1 MAPTSKAQ
9 PKPARSASGHT
20 KKQHSASAPAPITVA
35 PANRQHVV
43 PAIPLAFMNKQFN
56 NTRNSVAKS
65 SPKHA
70 QTAAPSS
77 NGFPVPSLEAA
88 LISRDPLHSAKN
100 SENEVKSQNMEKSA
114 PALAA
119 VSPSKPEKQP
129 QLSPLQVNGVD
140 HTNVELAPDVSSGV
154 EAVRGESRLDFISFQ
169 SLNEAFSRSHLTG
182 VNGNPLY
189 ASQPQSAT
197 STTRPEF
204 APSFPPPAHP
214 LQHQQHIAEQHHHP
228 AIFHAP
234 HPHHMHP
241 HQHRQQISN
250 GGIMFGGFDSHTPS
264 PVPLLGGFLPPPH
277 PPMNGENRGHPR
289 PNGHHHTHSNS
300 NGFPTPIN
308 TRFRGDMMSMSTMDG
323 YGTVP
328 AHTPPVHIEA
338 YAPGAGRY
346 GPPTPHSFHGSHT
359 SGEPN
364 GMENATLPYPP
375 NGSYV
380 PHSRHEHPAAHPHPP
395 GPFPPFMPPQPMS
408 RQFNTAEDEVM
419 EGVRY
424 IRSLFDNGELA
435 DCVLELISTKGRH
448 HPVKI
453 SGHKLILARSPAL
466 KQHILTARARDRG
479 THTITMEIDDSYLR
493 SDAWWTAVQ
502 RLYQHPLV
510 PHMLGNAGNGV
521 DFAGSKVDRFGF
533 CLGYAAAGHVLAM
546 QDVLIRGLEIAANS
560 LTWETVEAGLGFVL
574 ENTIQRHIDH
584 SIEPEEVLPSTY
596 LEFGYG
602 PETKILLSAILNFLI
617 NEFPPNFEFDTSVQ
631 DSPKIARIPMSA
643 ATTTTSTRTRTTDKV
658 APAIA
663 RGTTTRQNAKQARL
677 SSIKFGDLPA
687 AYPDDGTSMNRE
699 PAKCSSILSRILLNL
714 PYDDLCEVLTSGSNG
729 VSGWNSA
736 QDRYHAVVDV
746 VVEREARRLR
756 AVEAVRSEGVPNARD
771 IQSRLSAPHRYTI
784 AESWDVLNWREE
796 VTRDET
802 PRIVRRWVPQFDV
815 APQPT
820 PQRAPAPYDIPDSMV

>member
-20 KKQHSASAPAPITVA
+20 KKQHPAPATASSAVA

-43 PAIPLAFMNKQFN
+43 PAIPLALMNKQSN
-56 NTRNSVAKS
+56 GTRNATAKS

-70 QTAAPSS
+70 PTAASS

-100 SENEVKSQNMEKSA
+100 SENEVKSQNVEKPTPASA
-114 PALAA
+114 PAPAPAA
-119 VSPSKPEKQP
+119 ESPSKPEQRASQDSEQQP
-129 QLSPLQVNGVD
+129 QLSPLQVNGVN
-140 HTNVELAPDVSSGV
+140 HVNAEPNPDVSRGV
-154 EAVRGESRLDFISFQ
+154 EATR
-169 SLNEAFSRSHLTG
+169 G
-182 VNGNPLY
+182 VNGDPSY
-189 ASQPQSAT
+189 VSQPQSAT
-197 STTRPEF
+197 SATRPEF
-204 APSFPPPAHP
+204 VPSFPAPSHP
-214 LQHQQHIAEQHHHP
+214 LQHQQHIADQHHHP

-264 PVPLLGGFLPPPH
+264 PVPLPGGFLPPPR
-277 PPMNGENRGHPR
+277 PPINGESRGHPR

-300 NGFPTPIN
+300 NGFPAPIN
-308 TRFRGDMMSMSTMDG
+308 THFRGDMMPMSTMDA

-328 AHTPPVHIEA
+328 AHTPPVHVEA
-338 YAPGAGRY
+338 YVPGAGRY

-364 GMENATLPYPP
+364 GMDNATLPYHP

-380 PHSRHEHPAAHPHPP
+380 PHARHEHPTAHPHPH
-395 GPFPPFMPPQPMS
+395 GPFPPFMAPRPIS
-408 RQFNTAEDEVM
+408 RQFSTAEDEVM

-435 DCVLELISTKGRH
+435 DCVLELISAKGRH

-466 KQHILTARARDRG
+466 KQHILTAREKDRG
-479 THTITMEIDDSYLR
+479 SQTITMEIDDSYLR

-502 RLYQHPLV
+502 RLYQHPLFSPV
-510 PHMLGNAGNGV
+510 LGNAGNGA
-521 DFAGSKVDRFGF
+521 DFAGNKVDQFGF

-546 QDVLIRGLEIAANS
+546 RDVLIRGLEIAANT
-560 LTWETVEAGLGFVL
+560 LTWDTVEVGLGFVL
-574 ENTIQRHIDH
+574 ENTIQRHLDH
-584 SIEPEEVLPSTY
+584 STEPEEALPSTY

-602 PETKILLSAILNFLI
+602 PETEILLAAILNFLI
-617 NEFPPNFEFDTSVQ
+617 NEFPPNFELDTAVLEN
-631 DSPKIARIPMSA
+631 PKIARIPISA
-643 ATTTTSTRTRTTDKV
+643 ATTSTPTRARATDKV
-658 APAIA
+658 VPAIA
-663 RGTTTRQNAKQARL
+663 RGTTTRRIAKQARL

-687 AYPDDGTSMNRE
+687 AYPDDGTSTNRE

-714 PYDDLCEVLTSGSNG
+714 PYDELCQVLTSGSNG

-756 AVEAVRSEGVPNARD
+756 AVEAVRSEAVPNARE
-771 IQSRLSAPHRYTI
+771 IQSRLSTPHRYTI
-784 AESWDVLNWREE
+784 AEPWDVLNWKEE
-796 VTRDET
+796 VTRDER

-815 APQPT
+815 APQSA
-820 PQRAPAPYDIPDSMV
+820 PQQAPAPYDIPDSMV